1 MKKIIILALGAIT
14 MVSCG
19 NTYKAQDA
27 VLIDQ
32 NDSINYALGLVNGM
46 SLYMQQI
53 SKLEE
58 KEADKAVTEFM
69 DALQRGWDGKVE
81 EYIVNE
87 FGEEHPYV
95 FVYDGQGID
104 RKTGTPV
111 VSVFVINVHNMEE
124 ASKIKGKQ
132 YKPAKYSAP
141 LEGQFTREETVQ
153 TLMTA
158 AIATIKGIILID
170 ELDEEDE
177 Q

>member
-1 MKKIIILALGAIT
+1 MDNENINKILKAGWTEIDNDISMHEEIRAVAKELA
-14 MVSCG
+14 
-19 NTYKAQDA
+19 N
-27 VLIDQ
+27 
-32 NDSINYALGLVNGM
+32 
-46 SLYMQQI
+46 
-53 SKLEE
+53 KLMFEG
-58 KEADKAVTEFM
+58 
-69 DALQRGWDGKVE
+69 RVE
-81 EYIVNE
+81 EYIVDEYNI
-87 FGEEHPYV
+87 EHPYI